1 VLTTLLKCI
10 TVIPFLGSLFWYSSR
25 DCAVLLLA
33 IWTVAIGGFVFSN
46 LTNRFLWIP
55 VLLAFVGV
63 FGTVVVLVIP
73 GNATLAA
80 NEATLVMFIVSVETL
95 KKKRRLSIA
104 FMRQRG

>member
-1 VLTTLLKCI
+1 MLTTLLKCI

-25 DCAVLLLA
+25 DGAVLLLA
-33 IWTVAIGGFVFSN
+33 IWTVAIGGLVFSD
-46 LTNRFLWIP
+46 LTNRLLWIP

-80 NEATLVMFIVSVETL
+80 NGATLVMFIISVETL
-95 KKKRRLSIA
+95 KKRRRSSIA

>member
-1 VLTTLLKCI
+1 MLTTLLKYL

-25 DCAVLLLA
+25 DRAVLLLA
-33 IWTVAIGGFVFSN
+33 IWKVAIGGLVFSD

-73 GNATLAA
+73 GDATLAA
-80 NEATLVMFIVSVETL
+80 NQATLVMFIVSLETL
-95 KKKRRLSIA
+95 KKKRRSSIA
-104 FMRQRG
+104 FMRHRG

>member
-1 VLTTLLKCI
+1 L
-10 TVIPFLGSLFWYSSR
+10 
-25 DCAVLLLA
+25 
-33 IWTVAIGGFVFSN
+33 VFSD

-80 NEATLVMFIVSVETL
+80 NGATLVMFIISVETL
-95 KKKRRLSIA
+95 KKKRRSSIA
-104 FMRQRG
+104 FMRHRG